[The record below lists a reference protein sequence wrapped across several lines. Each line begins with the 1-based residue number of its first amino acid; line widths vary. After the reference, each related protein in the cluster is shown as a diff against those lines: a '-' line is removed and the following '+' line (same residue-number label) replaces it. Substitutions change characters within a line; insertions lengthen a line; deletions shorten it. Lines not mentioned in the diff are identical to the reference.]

1 MIENETPAIFLP
13 GPMPSALIGGGD
25 GRLDLEPDTGLNKY
39 GCAPKPREAL
49 PLGSCTASSPS
60 KLGYRAAEELCEH
73 LEAVGRDEG
82 ADAVRREVSA
92 GLFQIRE
99 RLTNALGIDPSTQTG
114 VVLTPSGTDAEMLA
128 SYLALGDRQ
137 SLRNIVVAPRE
148 VGSGTTLAAG
158 MRHFDEQTPR
168 GQRRVKGEALDRL
181 AERVEVSTVF
191 LRDESGAQRSRK
203 EIEASI
209 EDLVE
214 DAVSKDQVLL
224 LHVVAHSK
232 TGAHAPSLRFVRKL
246 VQERG
251 AERVRVIVDA
261 AQGRISRR
269 GLNAALAS
277 GYMVLFTGSKFYG
290 GPPFAGALL
299 VPHALNPVEMG
310 LDPVPAGGR
319 DYFSVTEL
327 PPAWAGATCELSQE
341 PNVGLLLRWQA
352 ALAEIEAYYAVE
364 PQLRYEVLRLFES
377 LVPEVF
383 DGSRR
388 VVLEP
393 LTPPILDDNGVRLLE
408 SKRTVFAFR
417 LTRRQEVES
426 LDLHELRKVFA
437 WANSDLSDLA
447 TSTDEATAL
456 EATFHLGQ
464 PVALVADGSL
474 AVLRIAL
481 GAVLLRWLAEIED
494 PAERALRL
502 RRHMERLRNKL
513 EIIGEAYDRGRLK

>member
-1 MIENETPAIFLP
+1 
-13 GPMPSALIGGGD
+13 
-25 GRLDLEPDTGLNKY
+25 
-39 GCAPKPREAL
+39 
-49 PLGSCTASSPS
+49 
-60 KLGYRAAEELCEH
+60 
-73 LEAVGRDEG
+73 
-82 ADAVRREVSA
+82 
-92 GLFQIRE
+92 
-99 RLTNALGIDPSTQTG
+99 
-114 VVLTPSGTDAEMLA
+114 
-128 SYLALGDRQ
+128 
-137 SLRNIVVAPRE
+137 
-148 VGSGTTLAAG
+148 
-158 MRHFDEQTPR
+158 
-168 GQRRVKGEALDRL
+168 
-181 AERVEVSTVF
+181 
-191 LRDESGAQRSRK
+191 
-203 EIEASI
+203 
-209 EDLVE
+209 
-214 DAVSKDQVLL
+214 
-224 LHVVAHSK
+224 
-232 TGAHAPSLRFVRKL
+232 
-246 VQERG
+246 
-251 AERVRVIVDA
+251 
-261 AQGRISRR
+261 
-269 GLNAALAS
+269 
-277 GYMVLFTGSKFYG
+277 
-290 GPPFAGALL
+290 ALL

-327 PPAWAGATCELSQE
+327 PPAWAGATSELSQE

-364 PQLRYEVLRLFES
+364 PQLRYEILRLFES
-377 LVPEVF
+377 VVPEVF

-502 RRHMERLRNKL
+502 RHHMERLRNKL